1 MPSSVSRKT
10 KATGYKKSQ
19 KGMKQ
24 LQTVMNVLILI
35 FCDILKLLVSWVGRN
50 NKIYELDTTFNR
62 VYQKREHK
70 DTPVL

>member
-1 MPSSVSRKT
+1 
-10 KATGYKKSQ
+10 
-19 KGMKQ
+19 MKQ